1 MWTFR
6 RFYCIIYEAGAL
18 RAARNPAREA
28 RALNILICTTRMG
41 IGGAETHVLTLAR
54 ELKRLGHRVEA
65 ASSGGILARKLK
77 ESGIPHTV
85 LPLDRRDPVSVSVS
99 RRGLLRLARMMR
111 ADIVH
116 AHGRIPAFI
125 CGTLSHRA
133 GFPPCVTTAHGFYD
147 PVPPAGPLTF
157 WGKRTVAVSEELA
170 GWLAGNYRL
179 KSGSIDVIKNGV
191 EIPEQMAAGH
201 GGGMFSVA
209 AAMRLDRDN
218 EKAAVLLID
227 AVFDLKN
234 THPGKDIRLTLA
246 GCGDAEGDIRK
257 HALARS
263 LAAARGMRPDI
274 AFAGGTAETGMLLR
288 EADVF
293 AGSSRSAVEAA
304 AAGLPVIL
312 LSGSGDCGGILC
324 EENAGEAERSNLI
337 PRASGAS
344 LLSSLSLLL
353 EDGEARKAAG
363 EFARRLAKEHHD
375 IKDTAARTVRVYRRV
390 ADECRPG
397 ILLCGYFGARNA
409 GDDATLAA
417 AAEHLRESFP
427 AAEIFAV
434 ARGGKKTA
442 GIPCGVVPVRRLS
455 PFAVRDAMKKSRL
468 FVLCGGSLL
477 QNRTSTRSLVY
488 YSWLFGA
495 AGRYGCRR
503 MIRGGGLGPLDGER
517 AKKTAAKI
525 VASADA
531 AGFRDRESLALA
543 EELSGTAGGE
553 KDRFYL
559 SADAALLTRP
569 EPLPEGALPA
579 GEAYIAVSAREL
591 TGAGR
596 RGNLEFA
603 EEIAAA
609 VSETARGRP
618 GCTTVWFTMSPEDR
632 GVCAAGA
639 AASGGVLLEGLTP
652 GQIMTLAAGAEA
664 VAAVRLHAALLAAA
678 AGTPAVCVS
687 YDPKVSSFAKEAG
700 LPCAEPGP
708 GLARRLAAAARD
720 LPPRASLRERT
731 AALSLRLSADLEA
744 EERLYRME

>member
-1 MWTFR
+1 
-6 RFYCIIYEAGAL
+6 
-18 RAARNPAREA
+18 
-28 RALNILICTTRMG
+28 MG

-65 ASSGGILARKLK
+65 ASSGGILAEELVK
-77 ESGIPHTV
+77 SGIPHTV
-85 LPLDRRDPVSVSVS
+85 LPLDRRDPLSVSVS
-99 RRGLLRLARMMR
+99 RSGLLRLARGMR

-125 CGTLSHRA
+125 CGTLSRRA

-170 GWLAGNYRL
+170 GWLALNYRL

-191 EIPEQMAAGH
+191 EITEQTAAGH
-201 GGGMFSVA
+201 GDGMFSVA

-218 EKAAVLLID
+218 EKAAVSLID
-227 AVFDLKN
+227 AVFELKKL
-234 THPGKDIRLTLA
+234 HPEKGIRLTLA
-246 GCGDAEGDIRK
+246 GCGDAEADIRK
-257 HALARS
+257 HAQARS
-263 LAAARGMRPDI
+263 HAAAEGTVPDI
-274 AFAGGTAETGMLLR
+274 VFAGGTAGTRMLLR

-324 EENAGEAERSNLI
+324 EGNAGEAERSNLI

-353 EDGEARKAAG
+353 EDDEARKAAG
-363 EFARRLAKEHHD
+363 EFARRLAKENHD
-375 IKDTAARTVRVYRRV
+375 IKDTAAQTVRVYRRV

-417 AAEHLRESFP
+417 AADRLREELP

-434 ARGGKKTA
+434 ARGGKKA
-442 GIPCGVVPVRRLS
+442 PGIPEGTVPVNRLS
-455 PFAVRDAMKKSRL
+455 PFSVRDAMKKSRM

-477 QNRTSTRSLVY
+477 QNRTSTRSLMY

-503 MIRGGGLGPLDGER
+503 MIRGGGIGPLDGER
-517 AKKTAAKI
+517 EKKTAAEI
-525 VASADA
+525 AASADA
-531 AGFRDRESLALA
+531 AGFRDRASLALA
-543 EELSGTAGGE
+543 EELSRAAGA
-553 KDRFYL
+553 KKRNFYL

-569 EPLPEGALPA
+569 EPLPEGTLPA
-579 GEAYIAVSAREL
+579 GAAYIAVSARNL
-591 TGAGR
+591 PGAGR
-596 RGNLEFA
+596 RENHVLA
-603 EEIAAA
+603 KEIAAA
-609 VSETARGRP
+609 VSETARCRP
-618 GCTTVWFTMSPEDR
+618 GCTAVWFTMSPEDR

-639 AASGGVLLEGLTP
+639 SASGGILLEGLTP

-687 YDPKVSSFAKEAG
+687 YDPKVSSFAEEAG
-700 LPCAEPGP
+700 L
-708 GLARRLAAAARD
+708 
-720 LPPRASLRERT
+720 
-731 AALSLRLSADLEA
+731 
-744 EERLYRME
+744 